1 MSASQSMRKRPRKSI
16 FCKHCNQYV
25 SHPTYYRHKAK
36 FYDATN
42 DKWIQ
47 EVSASDSDSEVDL
60 QIYRRQDSST
70 SDHLQS
76 RLPSEPEFASENDH
90 EGEIGNH

>member
-1 MSASQSMRKRPRKSI
+1 M
-16 FCKHCNQYV
+16 
-25 SHPTYYRHKAK
+25 
-36 FYDATN
+36 
-42 DKWIQ
+42 
-47 EVSASDSDSEVDL
+47 SASDSDSEVDL